1 MKIKILAGIAAVTL
15 FGSCS
20 GDFLDADV
28 NEYLTK
34 NRKEE
39 LVKTS
44 PKSIA
49 LLVNGSLDGV
59 YNLMIDNGL
68 NGNTSHDYFGLK
80 SIQLATDL
88 TGEDVV
94 QDVHHHFGFD
104 YNVDN
109 RSATYR
115 RTRLMWALFY
125 KMVSSS
131 NSILD
136 DYFAVETT
144 DKDLLALKSQ
154 ALAIRGIAY
163 YHLVNLYQQT
173 YKGNE
178 DKWGVPLVL
187 KPTDDKKP
195 RAKVS
200 EVYKQITSDLRFAVE
215 NGAITSTKKD
225 ADKLVAAAYLAKAY
239 AQMEK
244 WDSVEV
250 YSKIAINGAT
260 LMSQATY
267 ENDFVSISNPEWL
280 WGNDINGETTSLY
293 ASFYSHADNTIDG
306 YASLGVTKSIHNK
319 LYEKVNNTDVRKKL
333 FVDNVL
339 FPSIAAKYSKLK
351 NYVGLKYKSP
361 ADFTGDY
368 CYIRVADPYL
378 LLAEAQVEQN
388 KLAEAKATL
397 ESLIAT
403 RQTGYSAAAFDSQD
417 ALRQEIRLQRRIEL
431 WCEGSMFFD
440 FKRWKIGIVRNV
452 AGTNHRTKIDVPAG
466 DKRWVYQIP
475 QGEIDANPN
484 IQEQNP

>member
-200 EVYKQITSDLRFAVE
+200 EVYKQITSDLRFHPLFLSILFIYFGIAANIFKNLE
-215 NGAITSTKKD
+215 N
-225 ADKLVAAAYLAKAY
+225 
-239 AQMEK
+239 M
-244 WDSVEV
+244 
-250 YSKIAINGAT
+250 
-260 LMSQATY
+260 
-267 ENDFVSISNPEWL
+267 
-280 WGNDINGETTSLY
+280 
-293 ASFYSHADNTIDG
+293 
-306 YASLGVTKSIHNK
+306 
-319 LYEKVNNTDVRKKL
+319 
-333 FVDNVL
+333 DNVKV
-339 FPSIAAKYSKLK
+339 I
-351 NYVGLKYKSP
+351 
-361 ADFTGDY
+361 
-368 CYIRVADPYL
+368 
-378 LLAEAQVEQN
+378 
-388 KLAEAKATL
+388 
-397 ESLIAT
+397 
-403 RQTGYSAAAFDSQD
+403 
-417 ALRQEIRLQRRIEL
+417 
-431 WCEGSMFFD
+431 
-440 FKRWKIGIVRNV
+440 
-452 AGTNHRTKIDVPAG
+452 
-466 DKRWVYQIP
+466 
-475 QGEIDANPN
+475 
-484 IQEQNP
+484 